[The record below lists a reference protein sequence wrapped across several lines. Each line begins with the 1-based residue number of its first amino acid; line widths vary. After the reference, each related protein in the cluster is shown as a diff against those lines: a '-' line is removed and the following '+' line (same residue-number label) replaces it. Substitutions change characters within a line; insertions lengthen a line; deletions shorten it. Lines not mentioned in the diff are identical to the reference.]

1 MFNTVRLLDILF
13 LSRKLQHTT
22 FPVVIVAYTPARELH
37 IDCLD
42 HSLSTCLFSVLD
54 TVHDYFYCHTEISS
68 AHPTIE
74 LFLTHMRAVPRL
86 HLARMPSLNSQTAH
100 KLADAINN
108 ALGAFLSTSK
118 RQLHRKRLNNLRRVE
133 KRNQRSIATY
143 INSLF
148 AQYSKLLFIRLDI
161 GYREAHY
168 HRLTADNTTHDL
180 RHYLSVI
187 QRRFKRLVG
196 YIWKIEYGIDR
207 RFHFHLTFI
216 FNGAEHQQDVSL
228 GKALGEQW
236 EAITD
241 GQGNYYNCNSR
252 RVQYQEWGTD
262 GIGMVHYADTD
273 KQALLLRALGYLT
286 KPDEQIL
293 ATLPAGRRTFGRM
306 ERPTA
311 RSRGGRPRSIYGPG
325 VIQLA
330 N

>member
-1 MFNTVRLLDILF
+1 MFNTVRLLDILT

-22 FPVVIVAYTPARELH
+22 FPVVIVAYTPIRELH
-37 IDCLD
+37 IDLD
-42 HSLSTCLFSVLD
+42 YSNGPLSTCLFNVLD
-54 TVHDYFYCHTEISS
+54 TVCDYFYCHTEISS

-74 LFLTHMRAVPRL
+74 LFLTHMRVVPRL
-86 HLARMPSLNSQTAH
+86 HLARMPSLDSQTAH

-108 ALGAFLSTSK
+108 ALGAFLSASNS
-118 RQLHRKRLNNLRRVE
+118 QSHRKRLNNLRRAE

-148 AQYSKLLFIRLDI
+148 AQHAKLLFIRLDI

-168 HRLTADNTTHDL
+168 HRLTVDNTSDNL

-187 QRRFKRLVG
+187 QRRFKHLVG
-196 YIWKIEYGIDR
+196 YIWKIEYGADR

-216 FNGAEHQQDVSL
+216 FNGAEHQQDISL
-228 GKALGEQW
+228 GRLLGEQW
-236 EAITD
+236 ETITD

-262 GIGMVHYADTD
+262 GIGMVHYADTG
-273 KQALLLRALGYLT
+273 KQDLLLSALGYLT

-306 ERPTA
+306 EISITQPRT
-311 RSRGGRPRSIYGPG
+311 GRPRRLRLS
-325 VIQLA
+325 
-330 N
+330 NS

>member
-1 MFNTVRLLDILF
+1 M
-13 LSRKLQHTT
+13 
-22 FPVVIVAYTPARELH
+22 
-37 IDCLD
+37 
-42 HSLSTCLFSVLD
+42 
-54 TVHDYFYCHTEISS
+54 
-68 AHPTIE
+68 
-74 LFLTHMRAVPRL
+74 
-86 HLARMPSLNSQTAH
+86 
-100 KLADAINN
+100 
-108 ALGAFLSTSK
+108 
-118 RQLHRKRLNNLRRVE
+118 
-133 KRNQRSIATY
+133 
-143 INSLF
+143 
-148 AQYSKLLFIRLDI
+148 
-161 GYREAHY
+161 
-168 HRLTADNTTHDL
+168 
-180 RHYLSVI
+180 
-187 QRRFKRLVG
+187 
-196 YIWKIEYGIDR
+196 
-207 RFHFHLTFI
+207 
-216 FNGAEHQQDVSL
+216 

>member
-1 MFNTVRLLDILF
+1 MFNTVRLLDILT

-22 FPVVIVAYTPARELH
+22 FPVVIVAYTPIRELH
-37 IDCLD
+37 IDLD
-42 HSLSTCLFSVLD
+42 YSNGPLSTCLFNVLD
-54 TVHDYFYCHTEISS
+54 TVCDYFYCHTEISS

-74 LFLTHMRAVPRL
+74 LFLTYMRAVPRL
-86 HLARMPSLNSQTAH
+86 HLAKMVSLNSQTAH
-100 KLADAINN
+100 RLADAINN
-108 ALGAFLSTSK
+108 ALEAFLSELKS
-118 RQLHRKRLNNLRRVE
+118 QSHRKRLNNLRRVE

-148 AQYSKLLFIRLDI
+148 AQHAKLLFIRLDI

-168 HRLTADNTTHDL
+168 HRLTVDNTSDNL

-187 QRRFKRLVG
+187 QRRFKHLVG
-196 YIWKIEYGIDR
+196 YIWKIEYGADR

-216 FNGAEHQQDVSL
+216 FNGAEHQQDISL
-228 GKALGEQW
+228 GRLLGEQW
-236 EAITD
+236 ETITD

-262 GIGMVHYADTD
+262 GIGMVHYADTG
-273 KQALLLRALGYLT
+273 KQDLLLSALGYLT

-306 ERPTA
+306 EISVARP
-311 RSRGGRPRSIYGPG
+311 RGGRPRSVSYGRCE
-325 VIQLA
+325 
-330 N
+330 

>member
-1 MFNTVRLLDILF
+1 MFNTVRLLDILT

-22 FPVVIVAYTPARELH
+22 FPVVIVAYTPIRELH
-37 IDCLD
+37 IDCENQP
-42 HSLSTCLFSVLD
+42 LSTCLFNVLD
-54 TVHDYFYCHTEISS
+54 TVCDYFYCHTEISS

-74 LFLTHMRAVPRL
+74 LFLTYMRAVPRL
-86 HLARMPSLNSQTAH
+86 HLAKMVSLNSQTAH
-100 KLADAINN
+100 RLADAINN
-108 ALGAFLSTSK
+108 ALEAFLSEFKS
-118 RQLHRKRLNNLRRVE
+118 QSHRKRLNNLRRAE
-133 KRNQRSIATY
+133 KRNQRSITAY

-148 AQYSKLLFIRLDI
+148 AQHAKLLFIRLDI

-168 HRLTADNTTHDL
+168 HRLTVDNTTDDL
-180 RHYLSVI
+180 RQYLGVI
-187 QRRFKRLVG
+187 QH
-196 YIWKIEYGIDR
+196 R

-236 EAITD
+236 ETITD

-273 KQALLLRALGYLT
+273 KQALLLNALGYLT

-293 ATLPAGRRTFGRM
+293 AVLPAGRRTFGRM
-306 ERPTA
+306 EISITQPRT
-311 RSRGGRPRSIYGPG
+311 GRPRRQRLTNS
-325 VIQLA
+325 
-330 N
+330 